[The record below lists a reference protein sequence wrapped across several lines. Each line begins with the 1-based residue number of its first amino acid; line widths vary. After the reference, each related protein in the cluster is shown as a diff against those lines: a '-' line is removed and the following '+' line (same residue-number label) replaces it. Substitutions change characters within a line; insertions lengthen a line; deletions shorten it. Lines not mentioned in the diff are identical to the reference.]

1 MGVESNE
8 PPVER
13 SNSELM
19 DRIVSQAEEIGRLK
33 ERNAQL
39 ERENME
45 LRSISNH
52 NLTPQEV
59 EQVFVEPDAVQKV

>member
-13 SNSELM
+13 SDSELM

-52 NLTPQEV
+52 NFTPQEV

>member
-1 MGVESNE
+1 
-8 PPVER
+8 
-13 SNSELM
+13 M

-45 LRSISNH
+45 LRSISNR
-52 NLTPQEV
+52 NFTPQEV